1 MDSEK
6 IGLFIKHLREKNN
19 LSQNELAEK
28 IPIGRD
34 AVSKWEHGKTIPDIQ
49 NLVLLSKFFGVTIDE
64 LISGEYKKKNDNIL
78 YKDDFFL

>member
-49 NLVLLSKFFGVTIDE
+49 NLVLLSKVFGVTIDE

>member
-49 NLVLLSKFFGVTIDE
+49 NLVFLSKFFGVTIDE